1 MDGRFPHQELS
12 AKVIGAFYEVYNTL
26 GYGYLESVYKRAL
39 AVELS
44 YLGLPIQQE
53 VGFEV
58 SHRGVPVGT
67 YRADII
73 VSSSLIVEAKAGAH
87 LDPNA
92 AAQILNYL
100 KTSRLR
106 VGLVLHFG
114 PKPVIKRVV
123 L

>member
-73 VSSSLIVEAKAGAH
+73 VSSSLIVEAKAGRDPPPPAGGPARTL
-87 LDPNA
+87 LDAP
-92 AAQILNYL
+92 
-100 KTSRLR
+100 
-106 VGLVLHFG
+106 
-114 PKPVIKRVV
+114 P
-123 L
+123 

>member
-92 AAQILNYL
+92 AAHILNYL